1 MDGVLDGLLGESM
14 KTNTLGGTLLRV
26 SEIGIGTSPLGG
38 NPGAYGFDTSQAAA
52 AMVVEDVIRSPIT
65 FLDTSN
71 EYSGGESERR
81 IGEGLRKH
89 GGKPADLLVATKVD
103 PRPGEGHF
111 GGDRVRESLQESSQ
125 RLGIDHFPLVY
136 LHDPERFPFAHI
148 TAPGGALDT
157 LADLKAE
164 GRIGHIGI
172 GAGNLDE
179 IMRYLDTGVFEVVLH
194 HNMYNLLLQSSDHL
208 IERTQRDEI
217 AFVNAA
223 PFASGILAKAA
234 SEDARFF
241 YSMPSDRIRAKV
253 ARLRSVCDRYD
264 VELAAVALQ
273 FSMLDERIASTVVG
287 VSKPGRVSELLRLS
301 RVSVPSALWSDL
313 ADVMD
318 RPQVADLGRAARR

>member
-1 MDGVLDGLLGESM
+1 MR
-14 KTNTLGGTLLRV
+14 TNTLGGTLLRV

-38 NPGAYGFDTSQAAA
+38 NPAAYGFDTSRAAA
-52 AMVVEDVIRSPIT
+52 AAVVGEVLQSPIK

-89 GGKPADLLVATKVD
+89 GGKPADFLVATKVD
-103 PRPGEGHF
+103 PRPGEDHF
-111 GGDRVRESLQESSQ
+111 SGDRVRASLYESSQ

-157 LADLKAE
+157 LIALKAE

-172 GAGNLDE
+172 AAGRPDE
-179 IMRYLDTGVFEVVLH
+179 IMRYLDTGVFEVLLH
-194 HNMYNLLLQSSDHL
+194 HNMYNLLLQSSDRL
-208 IERTQRDEI
+208 IERAQCDGI

-234 SEDARFF
+234 SEGARFF
-241 YSMPSDRIRAKV
+241 YGIPTDQIRAKV
-253 ARLRSVCDRYD
+253 ARLRSVCDRHE

-273 FSMLDERIASTVVG
+273 FSTRDRRIASTVVG
-287 VSKPGRVSELLRLS
+287 VSKPGRVGELLRLS
-301 RVSVPSALWSDL
+301 GVRVPPALWTDL
-313 ADVMD
+313 ADAME
-318 RPQVADLGRAARR
+318 RPQVADLGRIARR